1 MAKLFKR
8 DGSTSYYARIRTPS
22 GAWRVVSTRC
32 TDKRAAETVAARLER
47 EAHGLADAASN
58 ATTTAECATAFVESR
73 IARGRSAGTLH
84 FYGVKL
90 GHAVRLL
97 PEFIAQVR
105 FKQLEAYR
113 SQRLAEGA
121 HRTTTE
127 KELGAIRAMLW
138 HAAKSGM
145 YPHDP
150 AREVPDI
157 GDSYQPRERSLTLAE
172 VQALLEALPPAR
184 AAWVAFVVATGARR
198 GEAERA
204 QRGDVRG
211 DYVLL
216 RGTKTALAPRTVPIV
231 PPFHLLLAYSLER
244 ANGSGR
250 LLATWSNAVR
260 DLGLACTAAG
270 IRPAT
275 PNDLRRTPATL
286 LRAAGVATDIIAAFL
301 GHSTSR
307 MVERVY
313 GRLSPQQIRERMLQ
327 GMGERYV
334 SDANLRDVRETNAK
348 GPAPMPLNPSKFGTL
363 PVPRD
368 GIEPPTRGFS
378 IPVIVRR
385 FPGKVGGS
393 PHE

>member
-8 DGSTSYYARIRTPS
+8 DGGTVYYARIKAPDGS
-22 GAWRVVSTRC
+22 WRVVSTRC
-32 TDKRAAETVAARLER
+32 TDRRAAEVVAARLER
-47 EAHGLADAASN
+47 ETQGLADAASH
-58 ATTTAECATAFVESR
+58 ATTTAECASAFVESR

-105 FKQLEAYR
+105 FKQIEAYR
-113 SQRLAEGA
+113 AQRLAEGA

-138 HAAKSGM
+138 HSAKTGS

-157 GDSYQPRERSLTLAE
+157 GDSYRPRERSLTLVE
-172 VQALLEALPPAR
+172 VQALLEALPPSR

-211 DYVLL
+211 DFVLL

-244 ANGSGR
+244 ADGAGR
-250 LLATWSNAVR
+250 LLAPWSNVGAA
-260 DLGLACTAAG
+260 LPKACLAAG

-313 GRLSPQQIRERMLQ
+313 GRLSPDQVRARMLQ

-334 SDANLRDVRETNAK
+334 CDANPRDVRETHAK
-348 GPAPMPLNPSKFGTL
+348 GPVAMPLNPSKFGTL

-378 IPVIVRR
+378 IPVVYRR

-393 PHE
+393 SHE